1 MLSSNIT
8 NLPKF
13 LRGECN
19 KVMKK
24 TKIICTLGPS
34 TEKPGVMEA
43 MLEAGMNVCRFNFS
57 HGTHE
62 EQGER
67 IAAIRAVAEK
77 MDKKVA
83 LLLDT
88 KGPEMRLGKFHEGK
102 ALLEIGSRFV
112 LTSRDVLGTSEIAS
126 VNHKLLPQEVSEGDI
141 ILLSDGLISLRV
153 DKIENQD
160 IITTVLNTGT
170 ISDRKRVAVPGVSLN
185 LTFLSEQD
193 KADILFGVEQ
203 DMDFIAASFVQ
214 RAGDVLAIR
223 KLLEDVNAD
232 MLILAKIENA
242 EGVKNIDEILKVSD
256 GIMVARGDLGVEIP
270 TEEVPLVQK
279 MLIEKCNK
287 AGKPVIT
294 ATQMLE
300 SMMTNPRPTRAEAS
314 DVANAIL
321 DGTDCIM
328 LSGETASGQYPVE
341 SVQTMSRIAMRTE
354 SALRYKEMLMSRGI
368 MTQKT
373 TTDAISHATVQVAH
387 ELSAAAIITA
397 TEHGY
402 TARMISKYRPQANI
416 VAVTPHEKAMRRM
429 MLLWGVQPVLGVST
443 GNTDDM
449 VNNAVSRSLIQ
460 GAVKEGDLVVI
471 TAGVP
476 VGMSGTTNMIRVHIV
491 GNILL
496 RGTGIG
502 QQAVSGNICVA
513 NSMKDIIN
521 KFKPGDILVV
531 SSIDEDTAAYGAKAA
546 AIVAEEGG
554 LTSHAAIVGISVGI
568 PVIVGADGATDRLLD
583 GMLVT
588 VDAARGI
595 VYQGEINAR

>member
-1 MLSSNIT
+1 M
-8 NLPKF
+8 
-13 LRGECN
+13 
-19 KVMKK
+19 MKK
-24 TKIICTLGPS
+24 TKIVCTLGPS
-34 TEKPGVMEA
+34 TDNPDVLHDM
-43 MLEAGMNVCRFNFS
+43 MEAGMNVCRFNFS

-62 EQGER
+62 DQGMR
-67 IAAIRAVAEK
+67 IELVKAAAGK
-77 MDKKVA
+77 MKRQVA

-88 KGPEMRLGKFHEGK
+88 KGPEMRLGRFKEGK
-102 ALLEIGSRFV
+102 AKLETGNRFV
-112 LTSRDVLGTSEIAS
+112 LTSREIAGTAEICS
-126 VNHKLLPQEVSEGDI
+126 VNHKLLPQEVAAGNI
-141 ILLSDGLISLRV
+141 ILLSDGLISLQV
-153 DKIENQD
+153 ESVEGED
-160 IITTVLNTGT
+160 IITKVLNSGG

-185 LTFLSEQD
+185 LPFLSEQD
-193 KADILFGVEQ
+193 KADILFGVAQ
-203 DMDFIAASFVQ
+203 NMDFIAASFVQ
-214 RAGDVLAIR
+214 RAADILAIR
-223 KLLEDVNAD
+223 RLLEEANAE
-232 MLILAKIENA
+232 MFIIAKIENA

-270 TEEVPLVQK
+270 AEEVPLVQK

-300 SMMTNPRPTRAEAS
+300 SMVSNPRPTRAEAS

-341 SVQTMSRIAMRTE
+341 AVKTMARIAMRTE
-354 SALRYKEMLMSRGI
+354 GALRYKEMLLSRGI
-368 MTQKT
+368 MPQRT

-416 VAVTPHEKAMRRM
+416 VAVTPHEKSMRRM
-429 MLLWGVQPVLGVST
+429 MVLWGVQPVLGT
-443 GNTDDM
+443 NTANSDDM
-449 VNNAVSRSLIQ
+449 VNSAVERSVAQ

-476 VGMSGTTNMIRVHIV
+476 AGMSGTTNMIRVHVV

-496 RGTGIG
+496 RGIGIG
-502 QQAVSGNICVA
+502 QRSVTGTVCVA
-513 NSMKDIIN
+513 NSIKDVTE
-521 KFKPGDILVV
+521 KFKPGDILAV
-531 SSIDEDTAAYGAKAA
+531 SSVDEETAAYAAKAS
-546 AIVAEEGG
+546 AIIAEEGG
-554 LTSHAAIVGISVGI
+554 LTSHAAIVGISIGMPVLVG
-568 PVIVGADGATDRLLD
+568 VDGATDRLND
-583 GMLVT
+583 GMVVT

-595 VYQGEINAR
+595 VFQGEINAR

>member
-1 MLSSNIT
+1 
-8 NLPKF
+8 
-13 LRGECN
+13 
-19 KVMKK
+19 MKK

-34 TEKPGVMEA
+34 TEKNEVMEA
-43 MLEAGMNVCRFNFS
+43 MIEAGMNVCRFNFS

-62 EQGER
+62 EQKKR
-67 IAAIRAVAEK
+67 IDAIRSVAQK
-77 MDKKVA
+77 MGKKVA

-88 KGPEMRLGKFHEGK
+88 KGPEMRLGKFAGGK
-102 ALLEIGSRFV
+102 AVLEADSTFV
-112 LTSRDVLGTSEIAS
+112 LTSREVLGTQEIAS
-126 VNHKLLPQEVSEGDI
+126 VNHKLLPREVTQGNI

-153 DKIENQD
+153 EKVEEED
-160 IITTVLNTGT
+160 ITTRVINTGT

-185 LTFLSEQD
+185 LPFLSEQD
-193 KADILFGVEQ
+193 KADILFGVEEE
-203 DMDFIAASFVQ
+203 MDFIAASFVQ
-214 RAGDVLAIR
+214 RAADVLAIR
-223 KLLEDVNAD
+223 KLLEEVNAD

-341 SVQTMSRIAMRTE
+341 AVQTMARIAMRTE
-354 SALRYKEMLMSRGI
+354 GALRYKDMLMSRGI

-443 GNTDDM
+443 SNTDEM
-449 VNNAVSRSLIQ
+449 VNNAVSRSLVQ

-491 GNILL
+491 GNILV

-502 QQAVSGNICVA
+502 QRVVTGKICVV
-513 NSMKDIIN
+513 NSMKEITN
-521 KFKPGDILVV
+521 KFKAGDILVV
-531 SSIDEDTAAYGAKAA
+531 SSVDEDSAPYAAKAA
-546 AIVAEEGG
+546 AIIAEEGG
-554 LTSHAAIVGISVGI
+554 LTSHAAVVGISAGL
-568 PVIVGADGATDRLLD
+568 PVIVGVDGATDRLLD

-595 VYQGEINAR
+595 IYQGEINAR